1 MNPGTKSTY
10 EESLSNVLERTVK
23 SLDTL
28 ISQSNIQ
35 KQLIQKQKEI
45 ISFYEKF
52 LSEVV
57 ENQKKFQK
65 IYPSDLERVQWE
77 ALMSSI
83 ETVLATKT

>member
-35 KQLIQKQKEI
+35 KELIQKQKEI
-45 ISFYEKF
+45 ISIYEKF

-65 IYPSDLERVQWE
+65 IYPSHLERVEWE
-77 ALMSSI
+77 TLMSSI
-83 ETVLATKT
+83 ERVLATKG

>member
-10 EESLSNVLERTVK
+10 EESLSNLLERTLD
-23 SLDTL
+23 SLNTL
-28 ISQSNIQ
+28 NTQSNIQ

-45 ISFYEKF
+45 ISIYEKF

-65 IYPSDLERVQWE
+65 IYPSYMERIEWE
-77 ALMSSI
+77 TLMSSI
-83 ETVLATKT
+83 ERVLTAKA

>member
-23 SLDTL
+23 PLDTL

-35 KQLIQKQKEI
+35 KELIQKQKEI
-45 ISFYEKF
+45 ISICEKF

-57 ENQKKFQK
+57 ENQKKFDK
-65 IYPSDLERVQWE
+65 TYPSYLYK
-77 ALMSSI
+77 I
-83 ETVLATKT
+83 TKKKSKKQI